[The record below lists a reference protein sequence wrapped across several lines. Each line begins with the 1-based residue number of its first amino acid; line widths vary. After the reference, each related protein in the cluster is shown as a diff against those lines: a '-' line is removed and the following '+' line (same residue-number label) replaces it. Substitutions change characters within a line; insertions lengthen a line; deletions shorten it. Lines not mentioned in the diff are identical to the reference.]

1 MMNKNTIIYAA
12 IVVSIAMAGFIV
24 FSGQQDFETQYTSLK
39 ASGELSKTVNST
51 KDVEVKYQTT
61 TKPAEQKAQEK
72 VKEREKF
79 VEAKNVDAAKKFEIA
94 ILNEQSW
101 NPSRMAASI
110 VKVSGTIDGSP
121 FFLNVPTYLLSDKS
135 DMKLKVK
142 NLQTG
147 EEKTLFA
154 PFIQSLGLPGA
165 SNSLNINSND
175 MSNYTFDQ
183 KPGIL
188 PQSETPPSIPNN

>member
-1 MMNKNTIIYAA
+1 MNKNTIIYAA
-12 IVVSIAMAGFIV
+12 IVVSMVMVGFIV

-39 ASGELSKTVNST
+39 ASGELSKTVTPT
-51 KDVEVKYQTT
+51 KEVEVKYQTT
-61 TKPAEQKAQEK
+61 TKPTEQKAQDK
-72 VKEREKF
+72 PKEREKF

-101 NPSRMAASI
+101 DPSRLAAST

-121 FFLNVPTYLLSDKS
+121 FFLNVPTYLLADKS
-135 DMKLKVK
+135 EMKLKVK

-154 PFIQSLGLPGA
+154 PFIQNLALPGA
-165 SNSLNINSND
+165 NNSLNINSND

-183 KPGIL
+183 KAGIL
-188 PQSETPPSIPNN
+188 PQSDNPPSIPNN